1 MCQVIGRGDGLMVWL
16 MSYRPVPDSY
26 PLVEVIEGNS
36 GELELE
42 DMTDDGGIRLKMS
55 RAFSGR
61 RAKPDSM
68 PKVIRWMSKRKL
80 LDYEGAY
87 TGYSVSDHFRALIE
101 EIEPGVHQ
109 FEPIRFVAKDGTFL
123 EDRWFWQICNRI
135 DGMHADLTNMVF
147 SGRGWRPPPKPE
159 IARPVY
165 SQRAIGA
172 AHFWHDMHAEG
183 TFISDFAKNHIDDAG
198 ITGVHFKYREQA

>member
-1 MCQVIGRGDGLMVWL
+1 MVWL

-26 PLVEVIEGNS
+26 PVVEVIEGSS

-42 DMTDDGGIRLKMS
+42 DMIDDGGIGLNMLRS
-55 RAFSGR
+55 FSGR

-68 PKVIRWMSKRKL
+68 PKVIRWMSNRKL

-87 TGYSVSDHFRALIE
+87 TGYSVSDRFRALIE
-101 EIEPGVHQ
+101 VIEPGAHQ
-109 FEPIRFVAKDGTFL
+109 FEPIRFVAKDGTL
-123 EDRWFWQICNRI
+123 LKDRWFWQICNRI
-135 DGMHADLTNMVF
+135 DGMHPDLTNMVF
-147 SGRGWRPPPKPE
+147 NGRGWRPPPKPE
-159 IARPVY
+159 IPRPVY

-172 AHFWHDMHAEG
+172 AHFWHDMHADG
-183 TFISDFAKNHIDDAG
+183 TFVSDFAKNHIDDAG